1 MASTD
6 TVALEQWRSQTGFV
20 LAALGAAVGLGNVW
34 RFSYVAGENGGGAF
48 ILVYVALVLLVG
60 YPLLLAEF
68 AIGRSAQS
76 ESASAYATLAPGSR
90 WRGIG
95 VLGVLAALAILF
107 YYPVVAGWALKYLAL
122 FAFDPAE
129 AMRPGVASSRFQS
142 FIAGP
147 LQPLLWMGAVLAMT
161 VAIVWMGIERGIE
174 RASAVL
180 MPALAVILLLLAG
193 YGLSLDGAG
202 KALEFLFRPDWEALA
217 RPRLYLAA
225 LGQAF
230 FSIGL
235 AMGVMVTYA
244 SYLPR
249 DRALPGAALAV
260 VAGDTLF
267 AIVAGLVVFPA
278 VFTFGGDPAQGP
290 VLAFVTLPQV
300 FVHMPGGAIF
310 ALGFFALLVI
320 AAVTSLVS
328 LLEVPVA
335 WLMRRW
341 RWRRGQA
348 SITVGAIAFVAGM
361 PASLGH
367 GLWRDVRIAGLP
379 ILEAM
384 DHVASNL
391 LLPVGGILIA
401 LFVGWSW
408 QRGEALAG
416 SGLRPAALAVAWRL
430 ALRYAVPAM
439 LALVLVAGIRA

>member
-6 TVALEQWRSQTGFV
+6 TAAPEQWRSQTGFV

-60 YPLLLAEF
+60 YPLLLAEL

-76 ESASAYATLAPGSR
+76 ESAAAYAALAPGSR

-142 FIAGP
+142 FIAEP
-147 LQPLLWMGAVLAMT
+147 LQPLLWMGAVLTAT
-161 VAIVWMGIERGIE
+161 VLIVWAGVERGIE
-174 RASAVL
+174 RASALL

-202 KALEFLFRPDWEALA
+202 KALGFLFRPDWGALA
-217 RPRLYLAA
+217 RPQLYLAA

-267 AIVAGLVVFPA
+267 AVVAGLVIFPA

-300 FVHMPGGAIF
+300 FAHMAGGAVF

-341 RWRRGQA
+341 RWRRGRA
-348 SITVGAIAFVAGM
+348 SIAVGLVAFAAGV

-367 GLWRDVRIAGLP
+367 GLWRDTRIGGLP

-384 DHVASNL
+384 DHGASNL
-391 LLPVGGILIA
+391 LLPLNGILIA
-401 LFVGWSW
+401 LFAGWCW
-408 QRGEALAG
+408 RRGDALAASGLQPEALA
-416 SGLRPAALAVAWRL
+416 VTWRW
-430 ALRYAVPAM
+430 ALRYAVPAL

>member
-1 MASTD
+1 MASTN
-6 TVALEQWRSQTGFV
+6 TASPEQWRSQTGFI

-60 YPLLLAEF
+60 YPLLLAEL
-68 AIGRSAQS
+68 AIGRCAQS
-76 ESASAYATLAPGSR
+76 ESAAAYARLAPDSR

-95 VLGVLAALAILF
+95 LLGVLAALGILV

-122 FAFDPAE
+122 FAFEPAE

-142 FIAGP
+142 FIAEP
-147 LQPLLWMGAVLAMT
+147 LQPLLWMGTMLAAT
-161 VAIVWMGIERGIE
+161 VAIVWMGIARGIE
-174 RASAVL
+174 KASALL
-180 MPALAVILLLLAG
+180 MPVLAVILLLLAG
-193 YGLSLDGAG
+193 YGLSLDGTG
-202 KALEFLFRPDWEALA
+202 KALGFLFRPDWDALA
-217 RPRLYLAA
+217 RPQLYLAA

-249 DRALPGAALAV
+249 DRALPGAALVV

-267 AIVAGLVVFPA
+267 AIVAGLVIFPA

-300 FVHMPGGAIF
+300 FAHMPGGVVF

-320 AAVTSLVS
+320 AALTSLVA

-335 WLMRRW
+335 WLMRRR
-341 RWRRGQA
+341 RWGRGQA
-348 SITVGAIAFVAGM
+348 SVAVGMVAFAAGV

-367 GLWRDVRIAGLP
+367 GLWRDTRIGGLP
-379 ILEAM
+379 ILEAL
-384 DHVASNL
+384 DHAASNL
-391 LLPVGGILIA
+391 LLPLNGILIA
-401 LFVGWSW
+401 LFAGWCW
-408 QRGEALAG
+408 RRGDALAA
-416 SGLRPAALAVAWRL
+416 SGLRSAALAVAWRW
-430 ALRYAVPAM
+430 ALRYAVPAL